1 MIPMDSAIHLII
13 YIFPFH
19 LEDILRCTASPHAA
33 PNERV
38 MPALIRSG
46 RRISAVL
53 RLSLA
58 CVCEQPIGEQNRRS
72 ARAETEITQQIDKRA

>member
-1 MIPMDSAIHLII
+1 MIPMDYFIHPIVF
-13 YIFPFH
+13 IFPFH
-19 LEDILRCTASPHAA
+19 LEDIVRCTASPHAA

-58 CVCEQPIGEQNRRS
+58 CVCEQPIGEQKRRS
-72 ARAETEITQQIDKRA
+72 ARAETETSRK